1 MYISEK
7 EVIKEHDI
15 HVCILCLCTLYMYKY
30 IRQRSV
36 FVTYNWFVEYLKLQS
51 IWSPHFII
59 IIWKQSAFYPLRICK
74 RGGFGGGSLILFFCG
89 GSGFLISP
97 WVQIYSKKK
106 IIIYEAFS
114 LVGYDGD
121 FTNWNSVYE
130 ERSTTLYSI
139 WKRAV
144 PHALFP
150 FVTRTPIT

>member
-30 IRQRSV
+30 VRQRSV

-74 RGGFGGGSLILFFCG
+74 RGGFGGLFFLFFCG

-121 FTNWNSVYE
+121 FTNWNSVDE

-144 PHALFP
+144 SHALFP